1 LKNFLVEIKPTAEQ
15 DLAQRYEQIAEESP
29 QNALNWYLRM
39 ITAIEKLDL
48 LAERCPLAP
57 EDRDLNLGIRHLV
70 IGDYRA
76 LYIINDEVVEI
87 LHVRHSRRSRIL

>member
-1 LKNFLVEIKPTAEQ
+1 MKNFLVEIKPTAEQ
-15 DLAQRYEQIAEESP
+15 DLTQRYEQTAEESP

-39 ITAIEKLDL
+39 IIVIEKLNL

-87 LHVRHSRRSRIL
+87 LHVRHSRMSRIL

>member
-87 LHVRHSRRSRIL
+87 LHVRHSRMSRIL

>member
-1 LKNFLVEIKPTAEQ
+1 VEIKPTAEQ

-39 ITAIEKLDL
+39 ITAIEKLNL

-87 LHVRHSRRSRIL
+87 LHVRHSRMSRIL